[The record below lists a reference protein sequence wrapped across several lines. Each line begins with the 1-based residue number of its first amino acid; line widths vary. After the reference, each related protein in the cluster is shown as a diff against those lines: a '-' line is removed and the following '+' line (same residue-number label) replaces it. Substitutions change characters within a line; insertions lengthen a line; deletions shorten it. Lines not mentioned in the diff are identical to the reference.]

1 MKIKT
6 EYVGAWRIA
15 EMSAWDR
22 DFIDL
27 VAPGHLTVKP
37 NGHGACAFG
46 AIETEID
53 CRIEKS
59 ADQERLVFT
68 FVGWDEGDAVSGRG
82 WAIVDGNKME
92 GWFGFHLGDEST
104 FKAEKKKAR

>member
-37 NGHGACAFG
+37 NGHGAFAFG